1 MFTTNPQSE
10 WVRRADARGEHLMMN
25 EIGHVVRVRAAWRC
39 DENNGFLDIRK
50 LVATPSILKP
60 DITDEDME
68 GKEQSVDADVRIS
81 SLCACIF

>member
-1 MFTTNPQSE
+1 
-10 WVRRADARGEHLMMN
+10 MMN

-39 DENNGFLDIRK
+39 DENNVYLDIRK

-68 GKEQSVDADVRIS
+68 GKEQSVGR
-81 SLCACIF
+81 